1 MPVVNI
7 DMWPVDEKLKKNIIE
22 KITKSFVE
30 LEIPAEA
37 VTVIIRETPMENWG
51 TGGEQ
56 HSVKF
61 KDLKK

>member
-7 DMWPVDEKLKKNIIE
+7 TSWPMDDKKKAELIKKVTE
-22 KITKSFVE
+22 VFVE
-30 LEIPAEA
+30 MGIPAEA
-37 VTVIIRETPMENWG
+37 VTVIINDLPKENWG

-61 KDLKK
+61 KDKA